1 MAKPAILC
9 VDDEKMILDSLK
21 TQLKTN
27 FGTRY
32 LYEVAENPDDAM
44 EIIDELSEDGMDAIV
59 IVIVSDWL
67 MPGMKG
73 DEFLIR
79 IHEKYPNIVKVM
91 LTGQADEEAVERAR
105 KHANLHRCIRKPWT
119 AEELVETI
127 KSGIATL

>member
-1 MAKPAILC
+1 MAKLTILC

-21 TQLKTN
+21 TQLKTS

-32 LYEVAENPDDAM
+32 LYEMAENADDAM
-44 EIIDELSEDGMDAIV
+44 EVIDEISEDGMDV

-67 MPGMKG
+67 MPRMKG

-79 IHEKYPNIVKVM
+79 VHEKYPNIVKVM

-127 KSGIATL
+127 ESGIATL